1 VASSLIRYS
10 LTGAGMTVT
19 IYLAYLGVTAL
30 NVTPVWAIAMVYP
43 LAVLASYFLNKSWAF
58 RSSRPHVESVWRF
71 ILTHSVGYLL
81 NISLLAVFT
90 TVFPWSHQVVEAI
103 VLVVV
108 GGFLFFALR
117 LFVFPREE
125 ERARR
130 LWGRA
135 RVGD

>member
-1 VASSLIRYS
+1 
-10 LTGAGMTVT
+10 
-19 IYLAYLGVTAL
+19 
-30 NVTPVWAIAMVYP
+30 
-43 LAVLASYFLNKSWAF
+43 
-58 RSSRPHVESVWRF
+58 
-71 ILTHSVGYLL
+71 VGYLL

-125 ERARR
+125 ERAWR